1 MKTKNYSPLYF
12 LSALGQGGISISFFM
27 YLMFFTNHKE
37 TPIPT
42 FESWTTA
49 FSDGNMLLKAIIV
62 IAIVWII
69 YFAFSHIKL
78 MIWNI
83 NKFNKFKKSE
93 EFKSFEWWNKAV
105 QLMAFPLALAMTI
118 NVFFVLWAIFV
129 PQLWS
134 IIEYLFPL
142 SLLAFSIIWIIA
154 IRLFGAYISKIF
166 TTHSLDF
173 VKNNN
178 LWQMLAIFAFLM
190 IWVGFSA
197 SSAMSNNEI
206 TVILWLL
213 GSTFF
218 MTIAI
223 FFWVIKLILG
233 MKSIFEYWLD
243 KETSPTIWIIIP
255 LLTLIWI
262 TSIRQNHWLNET
274 FSVDYDKI
282 WILLFITVL
291 GSLQLIF
298 GYIWNKV
305 MKSNWYFEEY
315 LNWDKKSPWS
325 YALICPWVAL
335 TVFLFFFLHMWL
347 VENWI
352 VSKFW
357 LVYFIFL
364 IPIVYLQF
372 ITIRTMFKLN
382 KKML

>member
-69 YFAFSHIKL
+69 YFAFNHIKL

-178 LWQMLAIFAFLM
+178 LWQMLVIFAFLM
-190 IWVGFSA
+190 VWVGFSA

-218 MTIAI
+218 MTVAI

-274 FSVDYDKI
+274 FYVDSDKI

>member
-1 MKTKNYSPLYF
+1 
-12 LSALGQGGISISFFM
+12 
-27 YLMFFTNHKE
+27 
-37 TPIPT
+37 
-42 FESWTTA
+42 
-49 FSDGNMLLKAIIV
+49 
-62 IAIVWII
+62 
-69 YFAFSHIKL
+69 

-178 LWQMLAIFAFLM
+178 LWQMLVIFAFLM
-190 IWVGFSA
+190 VWVGFSA

-218 MTIAI
+218 MTVAI

-274 FSVDYDKI
+274 FSVDSDKI

>member
-69 YFAFSHIKL
+69 YFAFNHIKL

-178 LWQMLAIFAFLM
+178 LWQMLVIFAFLM
-190 IWVGFSA
+190 VWVGFSA

-218 MTIAI
+218 MTVAI

-274 FSVDYDKI
+274 FSVDSDKI